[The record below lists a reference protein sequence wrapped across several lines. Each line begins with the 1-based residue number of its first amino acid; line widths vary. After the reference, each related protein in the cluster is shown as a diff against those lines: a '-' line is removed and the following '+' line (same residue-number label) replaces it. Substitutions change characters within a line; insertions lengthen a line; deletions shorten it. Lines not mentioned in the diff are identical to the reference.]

1 VPERNSIFK
10 IKMPGAN
17 PILRHWQ
24 KECAVLHN
32 NLVRLRAEMNVEA
45 IHDLRVAIKKIRSYR
60 KLHAALFDKK
70 EPGKAQVI
78 RELFSILGRHRN
90 IDIAKTLL
98 ISFSDKKKPPLNS
111 MLVYLQLLQDQIA
124 PFCKKTIEEFSEE
137 PIEKWTDELHKDI
150 ESFTSDQ
157 VTIRARKV
165 MAASVKTV
173 KHDLKHFKK
182 NSHLVRKSL
191 KDIFYWSNIFEE
203 DIFFTKQQV
212 KSLDKILDHLGSVQ
226 DHEVLITNLKN
237 FRKTILTDSL
247 QEYDRVKK
255 MELNAEKKK
264 NGLLEKANNMT
275 EKLLSEPKAPQTS
288 AAPPQ

>member
-1 VPERNSIFK
+1 
-10 IKMPGAN
+10 MPGAN

-24 KECAVLHN
+24 KECAVLHHN
-32 NLVRLRAEMNVEA
+32 IAHLRAEMNVEA

-60 KLHAALFDKK
+60 KLHAELFDKK
-70 EPGKAQVI
+70 EPDKSQVI

-98 ISFSDKKKPPLNS
+98 ISFSDKKKPPLDA

-124 PFCKKTIEEFSEE
+124 PFCKKTIEDFSEE
-137 PIEKWTDELHKDI
+137 PIEKWTHELNEDV
-150 ESFTSDQ
+150 ESLTSDQ
-157 VTIRARKV
+157 VSIRAKRII
-165 MAASVKTV
+165 AASVKTV

-182 NSHLVRKSL
+182 NSHLVRKRL

-203 DIFFTKQQV
+203 DVFFTKQQV

-237 FRKTILTDSL
+237 FRKTILTGSL

-255 MELNAEKKK
+255 MELTAQKKK
-264 NGLLEKANNMT
+264 TGLLEKANDMT
-275 EKLLSEPKAPQTS
+275 EKLLSEAKTSQTS
-288 AAPPQ
+288 TAVPQ